1 VHYKDVIHVLSGIT
15 YKPGWRL
22 KVGMREDSHMMQ
34 VPMIR
39 VHIEFD
45 AQCARTGNHETQVC
59 STHTIDPDTVPNGP
73 ALLRRVLQFFLQAE
87 HHECCE
93 FFKYRGT
100 TPFDP
105 HKELAL

>member
-22 KVGMREDSHMMQ
+22 VSKHTWPDLTNP